1 MDVYGGFQTW
11 GDPQNRW
18 IIMEIPIEMFD
29 LEFRG
34 TTILGKK
41 PTYQKIQIDIAL
53 YSFI

>member
-1 MDVYGGFQTW
+1 
-11 GDPQNRW
+11 
-18 IIMEIPIEMFD
+18 MEIPIKMFD

-53 YSFI
+53 YS